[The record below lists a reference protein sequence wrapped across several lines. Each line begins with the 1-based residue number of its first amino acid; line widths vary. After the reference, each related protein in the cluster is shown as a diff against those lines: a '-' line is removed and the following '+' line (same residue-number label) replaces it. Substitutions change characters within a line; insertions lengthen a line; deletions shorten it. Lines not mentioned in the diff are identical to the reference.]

1 MAQKIKVEGPGDL
14 GDFHAR
20 FAANLKR
27 VKEDPEFLASLTE
40 ERQGNPMTLG
50 PRVASPEDWSTDMV
64 TAAQAKAAKWLKNS
78 MKPKKDPKERAR
90 KAAKKYDSKMREA
103 LDKKHWDAG
112 IEAYD
117 EDLRQKTIE
126 TVGEGGYRTGI
137 ANKQL
142 KVTAKITK
150 MQPMVAALTATLDD
164 MPVDT
169 PEQRAAKMVAAR
181 DGMIAIKAEMRKPK

>member
-1 MAQKIKVEGPGDL
+1 MAKDLKIKGPGDL
-14 GDFHAR
+14 GAFHAR
-20 FAANLKR
+20 LAANLKR
-27 VKEDPEFLASLTE
+27 VKEDPEYLAELTSE
-40 ERQGNPMTLG
+40 HKGNPITLG
-50 PRVASPEDWSTDMV
+50 ARVASADDWSADMV
-64 TAAQAKAAKWLKNS
+64 TAAQGKAAKWLKNS
-78 MKPKKDPKERAR
+78 LKPKKDPKDRAR
-90 KAAKKYDSKMREA
+90 KAAKKYDNNMREA

-126 TVGEGGYRTGI
+126 AVGEGGFRSGI
-137 ANKQL
+137 ENKKL

-150 MQPMVAALTATLDD
+150 LQPLVAALTATLDE

-181 DGMIAIKAEMRKPK
+181 DGMLTIKGEMRK